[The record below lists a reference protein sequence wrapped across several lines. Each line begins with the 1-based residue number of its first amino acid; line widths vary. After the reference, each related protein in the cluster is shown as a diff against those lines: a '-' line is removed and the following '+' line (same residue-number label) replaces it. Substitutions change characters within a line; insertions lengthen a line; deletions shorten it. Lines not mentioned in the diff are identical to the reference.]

1 MEIDVK
7 DSEAANQNE
16 PETRIKKTIHKTFT
30 TKFRDVLRTSQ
41 TIQTEFKNAV
51 TQRLKKQIKMAK
63 KDATDEELD
72 NLARDP
78 EAV

>member
-51 TQRLKKQIKMAK
+51 TQRLKK
-63 KDATDEELD
+63 
-72 NLARDP
+72 
-78 EAV
+78 